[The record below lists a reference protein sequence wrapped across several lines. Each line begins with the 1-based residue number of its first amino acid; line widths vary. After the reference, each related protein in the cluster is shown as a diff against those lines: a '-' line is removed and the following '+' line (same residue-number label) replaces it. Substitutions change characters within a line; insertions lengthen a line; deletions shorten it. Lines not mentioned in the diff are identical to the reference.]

1 MAEKKNNATD
11 TTAVGVKN
19 SNNWN
24 PASTDLT
31 SLTNALQRQYENAQ
45 YNVRTA
51 DQRQAQAEQEYGTYY
66 SQLTRAAQQQQAQ
79 NDLRLVQQ
87 RDALQ
92 AEYDR
97 NREKAA
103 QQYAQ
108 AYSQADRQLLSRGM
122 QRSSY
127 GAQTLA
133 NVALAGAQAQGD
145 IWREQT
151 QAENQIED
159 QRTQLA
165 QQLEQTL
172 AGYSAE
178 QAADILKRVNELE
191 QQDYDRSVAAA
202 ERQTNIAQQLY
213 TNLYQARRDEA
224 ADAQWLRTFNENAR
238 QFNLQKGYEET
249 SGYVTGA
256 GTNTNPDTFYTV
268 NASKKTA
275 SSGGGG
281 GGGGGGGRWTPP
293 PKKDGNNEDYMDF
306 LNGLS
311 GVNALNNAASAAASS
326 SSSKSSSSSN
336 DVDAISGAAPSVKS
350 SSWVS
355 QLGARKST
363 RKK

>member
-1 MAEKKNNATD
+1 MAETVKKNNATD
-11 TTAVGVKN
+11 TTAVGVAN

-24 PASTDLT
+24 PNSTDLT
-31 SLTNALQRQYENAQ
+31 ALTNALQRQYENAQ

-51 DQRQAQAEQEYGTYY
+51 DQRQAQAQQEYQTYY
-66 SQLTRAAQQQQAQ
+66 DQLTRAARQQQEQ

-87 RDALQ
+87 RDAL
-92 AEYDR
+92 ASEYDR
-97 NREKAA
+97 NREKSA

-122 QRSSY
+122 QRSGY

-165 QQLEQTL
+165 QQLQQTL

-178 QAADILKRVNELE
+178 QAQDILKRVNELE

-281 GGGGGGGRWTPP
+281 GGGGGGGSRSNSN
-293 PKKDGNNEDYMDF
+293 KDKTKTLAED
-306 LNGLS
+306 LLGAP
-311 GVNALNNAASAAASS
+311 GVTREVASS
-326 SSSKSSSSSN
+326 AKVKYTPNPSKGGLF
-336 DVDAISGAAPSVKS
+336 SGLP
-350 SSWVS
+350 
-355 QLGARKST
+355 GR
-363 RKK
+363 

>member
-31 SLTNALQRQYENAQ
+31 SLTNALQRQYNNAQ

-122 QRSSY
+122 QRSGY

-165 QQLEQTL
+165 QQLQQTL

-178 QAADILKRVNELE
+178 QAQDILKRVNELE

-281 GGGGGGGRWTPP
+281 GGGGGGSSRSSNKT
-293 PKKDGNNEDYMDF
+293 KTNNQNKSFSDY
-306 LNGLS
+306 LNDLGKTLF
-311 GVNALNNAASAAASS
+311 GGGSS
-326 SSSKSSSSSN
+326 SSSSSSSS
-336 DVDAISGAAPSVKS
+336 GTPVK
-350 SSWVS
+350 VK
-355 QLGARKST
+355 ARDSIGT
-363 RKK
+363 RNA

>member
-1 MAEKKNNATD
+1 MAAATD
-11 TTAVGVKN
+11 TKAVGVKN
-19 SNNWN
+19 TNNWN
-24 PASTDLT
+24 PDSVDLT

-45 YNVRTA
+45 YSVRTA
-51 DQRQAQAEQEYGTYY
+51 DQRQAQAQQEYQTYY
-66 SQLTRAAQQQQAQ
+66 DQLTRAARQQQEQ

-87 RDALQ
+87 RDALA

-97 NREKAA
+97 NRQKSA

-133 NVALAGAQAQGD
+133 NVALAGAEAQAD
-145 IWREQT
+145 IYRQQT
-151 QAENQIED
+151 AQENEIED

-191 QQDYDRSVAAA
+191 QQDYERSVSAA

-238 QFNLQKGYEET
+238 QFNLQKGYTET
-249 SGYVTGA
+249 SGYLTGA
-256 GTNTNPDTFYTV
+256 GTNTNPDAFYTV
-268 NASKKTA
+268 NASVKKDN
-275 SSGGGG
+275 GGG

-293 PKKDGNNEDYMDF
+293 KKDEDGTLAEDLLGDQTPAASEAPKKRQIYT
-306 LNGLS
+306 S
-311 GVNALNNAASAAASS
+311 GGPGRNT
-326 SSSKSSSSSN
+326 
-336 DVDAISGAAPSVKS
+336 
-350 SSWVS
+350 VS
-355 QLGARKST
+355 MKAMQ
-363 RKK
+363 